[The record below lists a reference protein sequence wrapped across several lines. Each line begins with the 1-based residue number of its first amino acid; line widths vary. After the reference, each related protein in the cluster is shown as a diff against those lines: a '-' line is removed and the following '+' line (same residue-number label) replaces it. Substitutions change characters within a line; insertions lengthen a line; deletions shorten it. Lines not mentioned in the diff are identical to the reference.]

1 MPRPEHRRLP
11 LVYLLSLIGCLV
23 LGLCLLIVCSPVPIH
38 DRTSLKG
45 FARDLGHDLGIAL
58 CVSFVVAGLFEVY
71 RSVRHQME
79 SMRDVIDFV
88 MGDQITPEVWLE
100 LKELI
105 DAKSVIR
112 RDVRLRL
119 EVERHPAL
127 LPHEAILKVEHQYD
141 LSPLLNK
148 HSKYTIRHELD
159 YQFENRNLKL
169 PCWDSAVIDPETA
182 RTKKDKVDLSADCLS
197 VEVSLPP
204 RRHQESVFV
213 QLRRRELMHL
223 PGSYNLYVPEFMKGL
238 HLNVVGCPPE
248 FRVEV
253 IVRPEGGGR
262 SLPND
267 DDTWSCDRLIFPGQG
282 IEVKFIQ
289 VDSPSPNRDEI
300 TSQSSKKSVLARI
313 IERCRVQ

>member
-1 MPRPEHRRLP
+1 MPNHKHRRLP
-11 LVYLLSLIGCLV
+11 LVYALSLIGCLI
-23 LGLCLLIVCSPVPIH
+23 LGLILLVVCSPASIRGEASIKH
-38 DRTSLKG
+38 

-79 SMRDVIDFV
+79 SMKDVIDFV

-100 LKELI
+100 LKEII

-119 EVERHPAL
+119 EVERHPTL
-127 LPHEAILKVEHQYD
+127 LPHEVILKVEHQYD
-141 LSPLLNK
+141 LSALLNK
-148 HSKYTIRHELD
+148 HSKYIIRHELD
-159 YQFENRNLKL
+159 YQLENRDLKL
-169 PCWDSAVIDPETA
+169 PCWDSVVIDPDTR
-182 RTKKDKVDLSADCLS
+182 RTRKDKIDLLADCLS

-204 RRHQESVFV
+204 RWHEESVFV
-213 QLRRRELMHL
+213 QIHRRELLHL
-223 PGSYNLYVPEFMKGL
+223 PGSYNLYIPEFMKGL

-262 SLPND
+262 SLPNE
-267 DDTWSCDRLIFPGQG
+267 DDTWSYDRLIFPGQG
-282 IEVKFIQ
+282 IEVKF
-289 VDSPSPNRDEI
+289 VRADSSPHSWGE
-300 TSQSSKKSVLARI
+300 TTPESSKKSLIGRL
-313 IERCRVQ
+313 IERCRTQ